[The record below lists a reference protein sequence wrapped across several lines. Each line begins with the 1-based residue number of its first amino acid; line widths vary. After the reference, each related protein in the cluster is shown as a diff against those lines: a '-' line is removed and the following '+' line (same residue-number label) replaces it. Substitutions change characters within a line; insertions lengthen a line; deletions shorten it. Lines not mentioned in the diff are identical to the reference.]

1 MAVDVATATA
11 VRAALTLA
19 KTRGTDVVEALDQ
32 AGLLDHPAKARA
44 TKIRLLLDVAW
55 ALEQMTVGQ
64 LAGKQRPATT
74 ALDTKRHVVLWLE
87 AEAEKLKKERP

>member
-1 MAVDVATATA
+1 MAVDPETATA

-19 KTRGTDVVEALDQ
+19 RTRGVDVAQTLDQ

-55 ALEQMTVGQ
+55 VLEQMTVGQ
-64 LAGKQRPATT
+64 VAGKARPATT
-74 ALDTKRHVVLWLE
+74 PLDMKRHVVLWLE